1 MTIDVMASTPYQVEI
16 GQAILPTLGS
26 RLRALCPKAQRAVL
40 VTDDSVFPLHGK
52 PALDSLAQAGLETT
66 HYILPHG
73 ESSKTAQNLIELLNF
88 LTGQHLTRSDC
99 LVALGGGVI
108 GDLTGFAAAVYMR
121 GIAYIQVPTTVLS
134 MVDSSVGG
142 KTAVDLPAGKNLM
155 GAFWQPKQVLCDVS
169 LLDTLPPDIFT
180 DGCAEIIK
188 TAVLFD
194 PTLFRLLEQDGRAFD
209 REFVIGTCVGHKR
222 DIVNEDE
229 FDTGRRSLLNL
240 GHTLAHAAEACS
252 DFSLSHGRAVAI
264 GMATVCRA
272 AARAGLCPAE
282 LPGQVTA
289 LLKKF
294 DLPIETDIP
303 IQRLMIPM
311 LSDKKRSGSK
321 VSVVVPRQ
329 LGQCEL
335 CPMDEPTLQTFMA
348 SGLHAV
354 S

>member
-1 MTIDVMASTPYQVEI
+1 MTIDVTASTPYQVEI
-16 GQAILPTLGS
+16 GRNILPSLGQ
-26 RLRALCPKAQRAVL
+26 RLRALCPKARRVVL
-40 VTDDSVFPLHGK
+40 VTDDSVFPLHGQA
-52 PALDSLAQAGLETT
+52 ALDSLSHAGLEATA
-66 HYILPHG
+66 YILPHG
-73 ESSKTAQNLIELLNF
+73 ESSKTAQNLMEVLNF
-88 LTGQHLTRSDC
+88 LTTQHLTRSDC

-155 GAFWQPKQVLCDVS
+155 GAFWQPRQVLCDIS
-169 LLDTLPPDIFT
+169 LLDTLPEAIFT

-194 PTLFRLLEQDGRAFD
+194 PDLFRCLARDGKAFD
-209 REFVIGTCVGHKR
+209 RESVIGTCVGHKR

-264 GMATVCRA
+264 GTATVCRA
-272 AARAGLCPAE
+272 AAKAGLCSAALAAE
-282 LPGQVTA
+282 VTA
-289 LLKKF
+289 LLEKF
-294 DLPIETDIP
+294 GLPTRTDIP
-303 IQRLMIPM
+303 IEQLMVPM
-311 LSDKKRSGSK
+311 LSDKKRSGDTVK
-321 VSVVVPRQ
+321 VVVPRA

-335 CPMDEPTLQTFMA
+335 RPMNAAELQAFMA
-348 SGLHAV
+348 SGL
-354 S
+354 